1 MPGDREIIIII
12 IQIFLITFIITLFS
26 FMLCEIS
33 MRKITEEKMRQ
44 KKKTKSMLSSIQF
57 NSIKKTLIIPQ
68 GAILLWSWRGS

>member
-44 KKKTKSMLSSIQF
+44 KKKTKSMFNSIQF
-57 NSIKKTLIIPQ
+57 N
-68 GAILLWSWRGS
+68 